1 MIEVELFFMSTAS
14 YSHHIP
20 EEIIYDMPQ
29 ISKTREFMK
38 KKSEETGKLM
48 VQDFKTGCWSINQ
61 KEK

>member
-48 VQDFKTGCWSINQ
+48 VQDFKTGC
-61 KEK
+61 